1 MKKLLL
7 ILFIV
12 TTYSFAQAQL
22 VTSNQEKMKGM
33 DMQKKDTA
41 KKMQPET
48 YTCPMHTQIHASKPG
63 VCPICGMKLVK
74 EKTKPL
80 SPIVINNE
88 NEINI
93 RKDTQS
99 LIAKDNR
106 DMNNSNKPKQ
116 KIANNYVPKM
126 VRYDLY
132 VSDTTVNFTGKN
144 AHAMAINGQIPAP
157 VLEFTEGDTAAI
169 YVHNLLATPT
179 SMHWHGL
186 LVPNQYDGVM
196 YLTTAPIMPNTT
208 HLFTFPI
215 IQNGTTWYHSHD
227 LMEQIG
233 LYGAIVI
240 HKKENDITIRAAD
253 KLPSIVAVLS
263 EWTNENPVQINRS
276 LHNATDWYSIKK
288 SSTQDYGAALKNG
301 YFKTKLKSEWKRM
314 LAMDVADIYYDR
326 FLINGKTIQ
335 KKTQYK
341 KGDKVRIRI
350 INAGASSYFWLQYA
364 GGKINVIA
372 NDGKDVEPV
381 TVDRL
386 IIGNGETYDIVLTI
400 PDNMSYELKITP
412 EDRTKYASLF
422 LGDGME
428 MKASEMQRLNYF
440 AGMKMMISMMNMN
453 GTMDDMGMNMS
464 MQKMDMNTVMYPE
477 ASPSPSKGVG
487 KESGMKMDETAM
499 KEMNHTDATTIST
512 LNYGMLRST
521 SKTNL
526 PIASTKVIRFELTGN
541 MNRYVW
547 TMDNKTMAESDMI
560 LIKKGENVQIILHNN
575 TMMRHPMHLH
585 GHYFRV
591 LNGQGDYS
599 PLKNTL
605 DILPMETDT
614 LEFAANESGNWF
626 FHCHIL
632 YHMAAGMGRIFSYQ
646 NSPANPEIPNHKV
659 AMKLLMKGDKAFY
672 TMANIGL
679 ESNGSDGFYQRSN
692 TRWLLKTM
700 WHLGL
705 KDTKGYESETT
716 IGRYIGKMQ
725 WLMPY
730 IGFDYHYKKNDPLA
744 DKNIFG
750 NDDKNALGQ
759 ISKRNNRKA
768 GMIGV
773 MYTLPMFIL
782 ADARI
787 DTDGKL
793 RFQLGREDIPLTN
806 RLRLNFMLNTDK
818 EYMLGGRYIISKYIA
833 LSTHYDS
840 DMGMGGGLTITY

>member
-7 ILFIV
+7 IILIV
-12 TTYSFAQAQL
+12 TAYSFVQAQD
-22 VTSNQEKMKGM
+22 MKGI
-33 DMQKKDTA
+33 DKNKKTSTTSKEAEKDIT
-41 KKMQPET
+41 KNTET
-48 YTCPMHTQIHASKPG
+48 KY
-63 VCPICGMKLVK
+63 
-74 EKTKPL
+74 
-80 SPIVINNE
+80 
-88 NEINI
+88 
-93 RKDTQS
+93 
-99 LIAKDNR
+99 
-106 DMNNSNKPKQ
+106 
-116 KIANNYVPKM
+116 ANNRPPKM

-157 VLEFTEGDTAAI
+157 VLEFTEGDTAEI
-169 YVHNLLATPT
+169 YVHNLLSSPT

-186 LVPNQYDGVM
+186 LLPNQYDGVT
-196 YLTTAPIMPNTT
+196 YLTTAPIMPNIT

-227 LMEQIG
+227 LTEQIG
-233 LYGAIVI
+233 LYGAIVV
-240 HKKENDITIRAAD
+240 HKKGNDITIRAED

-276 LHNATDWYSIKK
+276 LHNATDWYAIKK
-288 SSTQDYGAALKNG
+288 GSTQDYGAAIMKG
-301 YFKTKLKSEWKRM
+301 HFKTKIKSEWRRM
-314 LAMDVADIYYDR
+314 LSMDVADIYYDR
-326 FLINGKTIQ
+326 YLINGQTKQ
-335 KKTQYK
+335 TQNQFK
-341 KGDKVRIRI
+341 KGDKVRMRI
-350 INAGASSYFWLQYA
+350 INAGSSSYFWLQYA

-381 TVDRL
+381 KVDRL
-386 IIGNGETYDIVLTI
+386 IIGNGETYDFVLTI
-400 PDNMSYELKITP
+400 PDNMSYELKVTP
-412 EDRTKYASLF
+412 EDRTKSASLF
-422 LGDGME
+422 LGNGME
-428 MKASEMQRLNYF
+428 MKTPEMKALKYF
-440 AGMKMMISMMNMN
+440 EGMKMMNSMMNMN

-464 MQKMDMNTVMYPE
+464 VQKMDMNMVMYPE
-477 ASPSPSKGVG
+477 LDDEENMNMDKTEMKG
-487 KESGMKMDETAM
+487 
-499 KEMNHTDATTIST
+499 MNHSTETTITT

-526 PIASTKVIRFELTGN
+526 PIANTKVIKFELTGN
-541 MNRYVW
+541 MNRYIW
-547 TMDNKTMAESDMI
+547 TMDNKTMAESDHI
-560 LIKKGENVQIILHNN
+560 LIKKGENVQIILHNS

-614 LEFAANESGNWF
+614 LEFAANESGNWI

-632 YHMAAGMGRIFSYQ
+632 YHMAAGMGRIFSYE
-646 NSPANPEIPNHKV
+646 NSPPNPEIPNPKA

-672 TMANIGL
+672 AMANIGL

-730 IGFDYHYKKNDPLA
+730 IGFDYHYKKNDASA

-759 ISKRNNRKA
+759 ISNRNNRKA
-768 GMIGV
+768 GIVGV
-773 MYTLPMFIL
+773 MYTLPMFLL

-818 EYMLGGRYIISKYIA
+818 EYMLGGRYIISKYVA

-840 DMGMGGGLTITY
+840 DMGLGGGLTITY

>member
-1 MKKLLL
+1 MKKISLIIL
-7 ILFIV
+7 ILIH
-12 TTYSFAQAQL
+12 YSFTQAQI
-22 VTSNQEKMKGM
+22 VQPKQEKMKGM
-33 DMQKKDTA
+33 DMPKKDTA
-41 KKMQPET
+41 KKTLPQT
-48 YTCPMHTQIHASKPG
+48 YTCPMHPQIHASKPG
-63 VCPICGMKLVK
+63 KCPICGMQLVK
-74 EKTKPL
+74 EKIKKTALLVVNKDNEMPMAKDTT
-80 SPIVINNE
+80 SINKMDKMNMDVTTQQKNTGNPVRTIINN
-88 NEINI
+88 
-93 RKDTQS
+93 KAS
-99 LIAKDNR
+99 K
-106 DMNNSNKPKQ
+106 K
-116 KIANNYVPKM
+116 

-144 AHAMAINGQIPAP
+144 AHAMAINGTIPAP
-157 VLEFTEGDTAAI
+157 TLEFTEGDTAEI
-169 YVHNLLATPT
+169 YVHNLLASPT

-186 LVPNQYDGVM
+186 LLPNQYDGVT
-196 YLTTAPIMPNTT
+196 YLTTAPIMPDST

-215 IQNGTTWYHSHD
+215 IQNGTMWYHSHD

-240 HKKENDITIRAAD
+240 HKKENDITNREED
-253 KLPSIVAVLS
+253 KLPSIVAVIS

-288 SSTQDYGAALKNG
+288 GSTQDYGAAIKKG

-326 FLINGKTIQ
+326 FLINGKNNQ
-335 KKTQYK
+335 KQTQFK
-341 KGDKVRIRI
+341 KGDKVRMRI

-364 GGKINVIA
+364 GGKISVIA
-372 NDGKDVEPV
+372 NDGKDVRPV

-400 PDNMSYELKITP
+400 PDNMSYELKATP
-412 EDRTKYASLF
+412 EDRTKFASIF

-428 MKASEMQRLNYF
+428 MKVPEMQRLNYF
-440 AGMKMMISMMNMN
+440 AGMKMMNSMMNMN
-453 GTMDDMGMNMS
+453 GTMDDMGMKMS
-464 MQKMDMNTVMYPE
+464 MQKMDMNSVMYPE
-477 ASPSPSKGVG
+477 LNISEE
-487 KESGMKMDETAM
+487 KEMKMDETEM
-499 KEMNHTDATTIST
+499 KGMNHTAATTIAT
-512 LNYGMLRST
+512 LNYGMLSST

-526 PIASTKVIRFELTGN
+526 PKASTKVIRFELTGN
-541 MNRYVW
+541 MSIYLW

-560 LIKKGENVQIILHNN
+560 LIKKGENVQMILHNN

-614 LEFAANESGNWF
+614 IEFAGNETGNWF

-632 YHMAAGMGRIFSYQ
+632 YHMAAGMGRILSYE
-646 NSPANPEIPNHKV
+646 NSPSNPEIPNVHE
-659 AMKLLMKGDKAFY
+659 AMKKLMKGDKVFY

-679 ESNGSDGFYQRSN
+679 ETNGSEGFYQRSN

-705 KDTKGYESETT
+705 KNTKGYESETT
-716 IGRYIGKMQ
+716 VGRYIGKMQ

-730 IGFDYHYKKNDPLA
+730 IGFDYHYKKNDPFA

-759 ISKRNNRKA
+759 ISNRNNRKA
-768 GMIGV
+768 GVVGII
-773 MYTLPMFIL
+773 YTLPMFLL

-818 EYMLGGRYIISKYIA
+818 EYMTGFRYVVSKYFS
-833 LSTHYDS
+833 LSAHYDS
-840 DMGMGGGLTITY
+840 DMGLGAGLALTY

>member
-7 ILFIV
+7 IILIV
-12 TTYSFAQAQL
+12 TAYSFVQAQD
-22 VTSNQEKMKGM
+22 MKDM
-33 DMQKKDTA
+33 DMNKKKSTTS
-41 KKMQPET
+41 KK
-48 YTCPMHTQIHASKPG
+48 
-63 VCPICGMKLVK
+63 V
-74 EKTKPL
+74 EKNIPKNT
-80 SPIVINNE
+80 
-88 NEINI
+88 EI
-93 RKDTQS
+93 KYE
-99 LIAKDNR
+99 KNR
-106 DMNNSNKPKQ
+106 P
-116 KIANNYVPKM
+116 PKM

-132 VSDTTVNFTGKN
+132 VSDTTVNFTGKK
-144 AHAMAINGQIPAP
+144 AYAMAINGTIPAP
-157 VLEFTEGDTAAI
+157 VLEFTEGDTAEI
-169 YVHNLLATPT
+169 YVHNLLSSPT

-186 LVPNQYDGVM
+186 LLPNQYDGVT

-227 LMEQIG
+227 LTEQIG
-233 LYGAIVI
+233 LYGAIVV
-240 HKKENDITIRAAD
+240 HKKENDITIRAED

-276 LHNATDWYSIKK
+276 LHNATDWYAIKK
-288 SSTQDYGAALKNG
+288 GSTQDYGAAIMKG
-301 YFKTKLKSEWKRM
+301 HFKTKIKSEWRRM
-314 LAMDVADIYYDR
+314 LSMDVADIYYDR
-326 FLINGKTIQ
+326 YLINGQTKQ
-335 KKTQYK
+335 TQNQFK
-341 KGDKVRIRI
+341 KGDKVRMRI
-350 INAGASSYFWLQYA
+350 INAGSSSYFWLQYA

-381 TVDRL
+381 AVDRL
-386 IIGNGETYDIVLTI
+386 IIGNGETYDFVLTI
-400 PDNMSYELKITP
+400 PDNMSYELKATP
-412 EDRTKYASLF
+412 EDRTKSASLF
-422 LGDGME
+422 LGNGME
-428 MKASEMQRLNYF
+428 MKLPEMKPLKYF
-440 AGMKMMISMMNMN
+440 EGMKMMNSMMNMN
-453 GTMDDMGMNMS
+453 GTMDDMGMKMS
-464 MQKMDMNTVMYPE
+464 VQKMDMNMVMYPE
-477 ASPSPSKGVG
+477 ASPSPSKGG
-487 KESGMKMDETAM
+487 EKESDMKMDDM
-499 KEMNHTDATTIST
+499 KMDDMEMEGMNHSTETTITT

-526 PIASTKVIRFELTGN
+526 PIANTKILKFELTGN

-547 TMDNKTMAESDMI
+547 TMDNKTMAESDHI
-560 LIKKGENVQIILHNN
+560 LIKKGENVQIILHNS

-632 YHMAAGMGRIFSYQ
+632 YHMAAGMGRIFSYE
-646 NSPANPEIPNHKV
+646 NSPPNPEIPNPKA
-659 AMKLLMKGDKAFY
+659 AMKLLMKGDKVFY

-705 KDTKGYESETT
+705 KDTNGYESETT

-730 IGFDYHYKKNDPLA
+730 IGFDYHYKKNDPSA

-759 ISKRNNRKA
+759 VSNRNNRKA
-768 GMIGV
+768 GIVGV
-773 MYTLPMFIL
+773 MYTLPMFLL

-818 EYMLGGRYIISKYIA
+818 EYMLGGRYIVSKYIA

-840 DMGMGGGLTITY
+840 DMGLGGGLTITY

>member
-1 MKKLLL
+1 MRKSLIIIL
-7 ILFIV
+7 IL
-12 TTYSFAQAQL
+12 TTYSFVQAQD
-22 VTSNQEKMKGM
+22 MKGM
-33 DMQKKDTA
+33 DMSKKT
-41 KKMQPET
+41 T
-48 YTCPMHTQIHASKPG
+48 TTSG
-63 VCPICGMKLVK
+63 LV
-74 EKTKPL
+74 EKNITK
-80 SPIVINNE
+80 IV
-88 NEINI
+88 
-93 RKDTQS
+93 
-99 LIAKDNR
+99 
-106 DMNNSNKPKQ
+106 KPKYENNRPP
-116 KIANNYVPKM
+116 KI

-132 VSDTTVNFTGKN
+132 INDTTVNFTGKN
-144 AHAMAINGQIPAP
+144 AHAMAINGQIPSP

-169 YVHNLLATPT
+169 YVHNLLSSAT
-179 SMHWHGL
+179 SIHWHGL
-186 LVPNQYDGVM
+186 LVPNQYDGVT
-196 YLTTAPIMPNTT
+196 YLTTAPILPNTT

-215 IQNGTTWYHSHD
+215 IQNGTTWYHAHD

-240 HKKENDITIRAAD
+240 HKKENDKTIRAED
-253 KLPSIVAVLS
+253 KLPSLVAVIS

-288 SSTQDYGAALKNG
+288 GSTQDYGAAIKKG

-314 LAMDVADIYYDR
+314 LAMDVADIYYNR
-326 FLINGKTIQ
+326 FLINGQNTQ
-335 KKTQYK
+335 KQTQFK
-341 KGDKVRIRI
+341 KGDKVRMRI

-364 GGKINVIA
+364 GGKISVIA
-372 NDGKDVEPV
+372 NDGKDVDPV
-381 TVDRL
+381 AVDRL

-400 PDNMSYELKITP
+400 PENMSYELKITP
-412 EDRTKYASLF
+412 EDRTKFASIF
-422 LGDGME
+422 MGDGME
-428 MKASEMQRLNYF
+428 MKLPPMQPLKYF
-440 AGMKMMISMMNMN
+440 EGMKMMNAMMNMN
-453 GTMDDMGMNMS
+453 GGMKDMGMKMS
-464 MQKMDMNTVMYPE
+464 MQQMDMNAVMYPE
-477 ASPSPSKGVG
+477 I
-487 KESGMKMDETAM
+487 KEGGMIGMESMDM
-499 KEMNHTDATTIST
+499 KDMNHTQTLNLTT
-512 LNYGMLRST
+512 LNYAMLRATNKTTLST
-521 SKTNL
+521 APVKEMY
-526 PIASTKVIRFELTGN
+526 FELTGN
-541 MNRYVW
+541 MNRYLW
-547 TMDNKTMAESDMI
+547 TMNNKTISEADI
-560 LIKKGENVQIILHNN
+560 ITIKKGENLRIILHNT

-632 YHMAAGMGRIFSYQ
+632 YHMASGMGVVFSYE
-646 NSPANPEIPNHKV
+646 NSPPNPELPNPGAALKTL
-659 AMKLLMKGDKAFY
+659 KKGISTFY

-716 IGRYIGKMQ
+716 VGRYFGKMQ

-730 IGFDYHYKKNDPLA
+730 IGFDYHYKKNVPLA

-750 NDDKNALGQ
+750 SDDKNALGQ
-759 ISKRNNRKA
+759 ISNRNNRKA
-768 GMIGV
+768 GIVGII
-773 MYTLPMFIL
+773 YTLPMFLL

-793 RFQLGREDIPLTN
+793 RFQLSREDIPLTN

-818 EYMLGGRYIISKYIA
+818 EYMLGGQYVVTKYIA